1 MNILVAEADLKHTAL
16 KSRPAALFANKLDV
30 RKELHCHGNGAVALA
45 GLAAAAGNVER
56 KVACAVAAALGV
68 GCFREDFADSVEGFE
83 VRGGIRARRA
93 ADGRLVHDDHVADL
107 RVSFNAHAELLDA
120 AAGAFGG

>member
-1 MNILVAEADLKHTAL
+1 MNILVAEADFKHAAL
-16 KSRPAALFANKLDV
+16 KSRPAALFADKLYV
-30 RKELHCHGNGAVALA
+30 REELHFYGDGAVALA
-45 GLAAAAGNVER
+45 ALAPAAGNVER

-93 ADGRLVHDDHVADL
+93 ADGGLVDD
-107 RVSFNAHAELLDA
+107 NTA
-120 AAGAFGG
+120 AVWAAS